1 MEGGSQIRV
10 LYIDH
15 VTHLSGAEQSLFD
28 LVVGLAGGPI
38 EPVVVLPEDGPLAT
52 QLRGA
57 GVLVRKVKMSKR
69 LLETSRATLHTRPL
83 VALIRLVSFVAVGF
97 RLRAIIKET
106 NPAVIHTNTLKAHLL
121 AILPAKLSRT
131 PLVWH
136 MRDILPK
143 GWLRRAFNG
152 CARFA
157 DRIVV
162 PSRAVAAAFGR
173 NKAVYRKL
181 RLIPNGIRVDTFDDH
196 EDEGLALREEIGA
209 EDADVVIGIVG
220 RIAPWKGQDVFVHA
234 AAMVAERHPEAR
246 FAIVGAPMFGDDDFQ
261 HELSEMVYQ
270 YGLDGQLMFTGWRGA
285 QEAMAA
291 LDVVVHASTEP
302 EPFGRTIA
310 EAMAAGLPVVAADG
324 GATREILPPN
334 AGFLVPPGHPEILAD
349 ALESLL
355 EDDELREQLGENGKA
370 AALRFFDVRRTI
382 GAVAA
387 LYAEVVRESVKR
399 AARRR
404 KRARTRKQ
412 GRAAARP
419 MPQTRP
425 MNPDRR
431 PPMLRPET
439 PDLSVPQRTARP
451 RRDADPYAAG
461 PARPVRRTA
470 RIDDDDDD
478 EAVPPS
484 RAPRPQRAPAA
495 PGRRPVPAMRE
506 HAGRA
511 MPRPGAVPH
520 QSRPMPRPGAMPRPG
535 DGRTAAAPPR
545 RIHSPAA
552 FEGGHVIRRPVVLED
567 PRFAADLPAV
577 FESFDRPL
585 EMPPSRR
592 DRRRGPKRHEPA
604 PAAPASFEED
614 DDDDLEIEGLDAF
627 AEDVTA
633 APAAPARPAGKT
645 AGPAG
650 QRKKTKESSRATRRR
665 PAPDA
670 PVSADATALVLDP
683 APEPEPVRSE
693 PVPVVPVA
701 RAKAPSAD
709 KTVTPMSVTVRPKP
723 VYEIVKR
730 IVDVIVAT
738 LILVVGAPLWLL
750 VTLAIKLESRG
761 PALFKGTVWGKDGV
775 PFTYYKFRSMRV
787 EDADDGHRKFIEEYV
802 KRGIHGGV
810 VSEEGKQV
818 FKFVGDSR
826 ITRVGRL
833 IRKLSIDEIPQLVN
847 VLKGDMTLVGPRPP
861 LGYEYELYDEW
872 AMQRLVVR
880 PGMTGLQ
887 QTYARHSASFT
898 EKVEM
903 DLAYIRDRSLWLDF
917 TILLKTIP
925 AAFKGE

>member
-1 MEGGSQIRV
+1 MESGSQIRV

-83 VALIRLVSFVAVGF
+83 VALIRLVSFIAVAF

-106 NPAVIHTNTLKAHLL
+106 QPQVIHTNTLKAHLL
-121 AILPAKLSRT
+121 AIIPARLSRT

-162 PSRAVAAAFGR
+162 PSRAVAASFGR
-173 NKAVYRKL
+173 NRAVYRKL
-181 RLIPNGIRVDTFDDH
+181 RLVPNGIRVDTFDDH
-196 EDEGLALREEIGA
+196 SDEGPALREEIGA
-209 EDADVVIGIVG
+209 GDEDVVIGIVG

-261 HELSEMVYQ
+261 HDLSALVYQ
-270 YGLDGQLMFTGWRGA
+270 YGLDGRVMFTGWRGA

-291 LDVVVHASTEP
+291 LDIVVHASTEP

-310 EAMAAGLPVVAADG
+310 EAMAAGVPVVAADG

-334 AGFLVPPGHPEILAD
+334 AGFLVPPGRPEILAD

-355 EDDELREQLGENGKA
+355 EDANLRAQLGENGKA
-370 AALRFFDVRRTI
+370 AAHRFFDVRRTI

-387 LYAEVVRESVKR
+387 LYVEVVREAVKR
-399 AARRR
+399 HARRR
-404 KRARTRKQ
+404 AAGRRGARTRP
-412 GRAAARP
+412 AARQMGHP
-419 MPQTRP
+419 RP

-431 PPMLRPET
+431 PPVLRPDT
-439 PDLSVPQRTARP
+439 PEMGVARRTTGSRHRDEPQAP
-451 RRDADPYAAG
+451 
-461 PARPVRRTA
+461 RPVRRTA
-470 RIDDDDDD
+470 RIDEDD
-478 EAVPPS
+478 AVE
-484 RAPRPQRAPAA
+484 APASRPRTPVA
-495 PGRRPVPAMRE
+495 PGRRPLPALRD
-506 HAGRA
+506 HAPVRG
-511 MPRPGAVPH
+511 MPARPGA
-520 QSRPMPRPGAMPRPG
+520 G
-535 DGRTAAAPPR
+535 GRTIGGAPTR
-545 RIHSPAA
+545 RIHAPAA
-552 FEGGHVIRRPVVLED
+552 FEGGHVIRRPRVLED

-577 FESFDRPL
+577 FASFDRPL
-585 EMPPSRR
+585 EIPPA
-592 DRRRGPKRHEPA
+592 RRGRRGETPQHQPEP
-604 PAAPASFEED
+604 SSSGIDDGID
-614 DDDDLEIEGLDAF
+614 DDFEDEFEIEGLDAF
-627 AEDVTA
+627 DEPAERT
-633 APAAPARPAGKT
+633 PKGRKPKGRKPAG
-645 AGPAG
+645 
-650 QRKKTKESSRATRRR
+650 RR
-665 PAPDA
+665 PASEVPM
-670 PVSADATALVLDP
+670 STEATALVLEPDLAGEPEP
-683 APEPEPVRSE
+683 APPVRSE
-693 PVPVVPVA
+693 RPVPVA
-701 RAKAPSAD
+701 RTRTAPAPNPA
-709 KTVTPMSVTVRPKP
+709 VTPMQIGRPAKP
-723 VYEIVKR
+723 AYELIKR
-730 IVDVIVAT
+730 
-738 LILVVGAPLWLL
+738 LIDIAGAAFVLIAGSPLWLL
-750 VTLAIKLESRG
+750 VAMAIKLESHG
-761 PALFKGTVWGKDGV
+761 PALFKGTVWGKDGRA
-775 PFTYYKFRSMRV
+775 FTYYKFRSMRA

-802 KRGIHGGV
+802 RRGIHGGV
-810 VSEEGKQV
+810 AHEGKQV
-818 FKFVGDSR
+818 FKFVRDSR
-826 ITRVGRL
+826 ITRIGRL

-847 VLKGDMTLVGPRPP
+847 VLKGDMSLVGPRPP
-861 LGYEYELYDEW
+861 LGYEFELYDEW

-903 DLAYIRDRSLWLDF
+903 DLAYIRDRSLWLDL